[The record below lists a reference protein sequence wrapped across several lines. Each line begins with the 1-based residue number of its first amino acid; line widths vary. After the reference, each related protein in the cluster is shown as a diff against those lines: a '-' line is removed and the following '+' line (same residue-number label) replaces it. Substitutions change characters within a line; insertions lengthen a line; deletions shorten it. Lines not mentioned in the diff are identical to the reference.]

1 MTATENYGVEH
12 VGLNYV
18 CVRLPMD
25 QSVFLQGIFNL
36 HAENLTLSP
45 DNVFY
50 SERTKLR
57 IDISRLAEQTPD
69 LITANLALSKE
80 RSYF

>member
-1 MTATENYGVEH
+1 
-12 VGLNYV
+12 
-18 CVRLPMD
+18 MD
-25 QSVFLQGIFNL
+25 QSVFLQDIFNL
-36 HAENLTLSP
+36 HADNLTLSP

-57 IDISRLAEQTPD
+57 IDIPRLAEQTSD
-69 LITANLALSKE
+69 LITAKLALSKE